1 MIPPR
6 PTQRKDF
13 EIAIICALRSEA
25 DAVEALFD
33 IFWDD
38 GKSYRKASGDPNAY
52 TTGVIGSHN
61 VVLAYM
67 PGMGKSHAASVAS
80 SFRSS
85 FEGIK
90 LALVVGIYGGVPNG
104 TDDEKEILLGDVII
118 SDGLI
123 QYDFGRQ
130 LPNTFIRKDTLQDSL
145 GRPNTEIR
153 ALLAKLKGHRSR
165 MRLKDNTSH
174 YLT

>member
-1 MIPPR
+1 MTPTP

-38 GKSYRKASGDPNAY
+38 EKSYGKASGDPNAY
-52 TTGVIGSHN
+52 TTSVIGSHN

-67 PGMGKSHAASVAS
+67 PGMSKGSTASVAS

-85 FEGIK
+85 FEGYQ
-90 LALVVGIYGGVPNG
+90 AC
-104 TDDEKEILLGDVII
+104 I
-118 SDGLI
+118 SRRYLWWS
-123 QYDFGRQ
+123 
-130 LPNTFIRKDTLQDSL
+130 TLWD
-145 GRPNTEIR
+145 R
-153 ALLAKLKGHRSR
+153 
-165 MRLKDNTSH
+165 
-174 YLT
+174 